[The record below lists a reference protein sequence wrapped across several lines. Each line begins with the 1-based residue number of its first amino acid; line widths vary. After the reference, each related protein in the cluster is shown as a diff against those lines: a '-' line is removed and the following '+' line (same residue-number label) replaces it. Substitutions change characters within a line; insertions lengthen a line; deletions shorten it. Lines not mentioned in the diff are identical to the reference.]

1 MKNQNKKISALLFSA
16 LMVLSIFAGVV
27 AISGSAFGVA
37 LGSAEQLDSGVTY
50 WQGQDI
56 WLENG
61 TAVATA
67 TTLQVRA
74 VDSDN
79 KIGSLVTE
87 FQLDTANVAG
97 AVTGKGTAKISTSA
111 LSGYYAITDGGEGGF
126 VYISNATGQLASV
139 KNAVGGAYTS
149 PNATQIGAAKFEV
162 TVQTLSVKLDDDSI
176 DEDTTT
182 TLDVTSNRGA
192 FQIRVSSPELDED
205 DLTDIF
211 AASGTTND
219 VNSAS
224 KTDEDDDGKD
234 KRESILINTE
244 AGQSIQVEFDG
255 DFDDPGTYTF
265 DIEVVDTD
273 AEASATITVADVN
286 PAYSFSQSVFTEETG
301 DVAQVQIDLV
311 DTTTAYL
318 FVGGEAVNYLEGFK
332 VTDGDDDGKVIV
344 EINTYGIGRDVGAAN
359 TYIVAAGTDAD
370 RHSNIDGTAYGV
382 DDSDDSLSLIVRY
395 ATASITTALDIDTVL
410 SDPIEAADY
419 DLRIS
424 SSATIST
431 AGVVADEKAVA
442 TLSVTDRSTNG
453 ISVYR
458 AAESDADDFDPLK
471 DMSKAT
477 LVAEGGSLSLEDLL
491 IIKVEMSGVFGHIVN
506 KDLETVLGGVAA
518 DSGIAHGMNLTIE
531 QTDAVSNQDAIV
543 FALTTDDATAAKA
556 QMYTDS
562 DNNAYYVVVDSQDAT
577 TTNGSLAKG
586 QDYKITAFIDEFN
599 PYVKSSTEAANKLEA
614 TFQYVKE
621 EAKFTGLNAD
631 DDLKVVPGAAT
642 VISGTATV
650 APQTEISVR
659 VRNTGDNPF
668 LKTKAVD
675 VAADGTWSATFDL
688 SDVAVG
694 TEFKVV
700 VLRSGAEISDST
712 DVEAVTTTA
721 TPTKEPKIVTRT
733 IEIIRGTPT
742 PQTIVE
748 VQVEIQERTV
758 VIEKVIENVRTVQ
771 VTPTPG
777 QPGFGL
783 AIAVVALLAAAL
795 FAVRRK
801 D

>member
-1 MKNQNKKISALLFSA
+1 
-16 LMVLSIFAGVV
+16 MVLSVFAGVV

-67 TTLQVRA
+67 TTLQIRA

-79 KIGSLVTE
+79 KVGSLVTE

-97 AVTGKGTAKISTSA
+97 AATAKGTAKISTSS

-139 KNAVGGAYTS
+139 KNAAGGAYVS
-149 PNATQIGAAKFEV
+149 PNTTQIGSAKFEV
-162 TVQTLSVKLDDDSI
+162 TVQTFSVKLDDSSI

-192 FQIRVSSPELDED
+192 FQIRVSSAQLDED

-219 VNSAS
+219 VNTAS
-224 KTDEDDDGKD
+224 KTDEDDDGKE

-273 AEASATITVADVN
+273 AEASATIVVADVN
-286 PAYSFSQSVFTEETG
+286 PAYSFSQSVYSEETG

-311 DTTTAYL
+311 DATTAFL
-318 FVGGEAVNYLEGFK
+318 FVGGEAVNYLESFK

-344 EINTYGIGRDVGAAN
+344 EINTYAIGRDDGAN
-359 TYIVAAGTDAD
+359 TYIVAVGTDAD

-419 DLRIS
+419 DLRLS

-431 AGVVADEKAVA
+431 SGVVADEKAVA

-453 ISVYR
+453 ITVYR

-491 IIKVEMSGVFGHIVN
+491 IIKVDMSGVFGHIVN

-518 DSGIAHGMNLTIE
+518 DSGIAHGMNLTIK

-543 FALTTDDATAAKA
+543 FALTTDDAAAAKA
-556 QMYTDS
+556 QMYTDA

-577 TTNGSLAKG
+577 TTNGDLAKG

-599 PYVKSSTEAANKLEA
+599 PYVKDSTEAANKLEA

-621 EAKFTGLNAD
+621 EAKIDGLNAD
-631 DDLKVVPGAAT
+631 DDLRVVPGTAT
-642 VISGTATV
+642 VISGTTTV

-668 LKTKAVD
+668 LKTKAID

-688 SDVAVG
+688 SDVAIG

-721 TPTKEPKIVTRT
+721 TPTAEPKIVTRT

-748 VQVEIQERTV
+748 VRVEIQERTV

>member
-1 MKNQNKKISALLFSA
+1 MKTNNKKISALLFSA
-16 LMVLSIFAGVV
+16 LMVLSVFAGVV

-67 TTLQVRA
+67 TTLQIRA

-79 KIGSLVTE
+79 KVGSLVTE

-97 AVTGKGTAKISTSA
+97 AATAKGTAKISTSS

-139 KNAVGGAYTS
+139 KNAAGGAYVS
-149 PNATQIGAAKFEV
+149 PNTTQIGSAKFEV
-162 TVQTLSVKLDDDSI
+162 TVQTFSVKLDDSSI

-192 FQIRVSSPELDED
+192 FQIRVSSAQLDED

-219 VNSAS
+219 VNTAS
-224 KTDEDDDGKD
+224 KTDEDDDGKE

-273 AEASATITVADVN
+273 AEASATIVVADVN
-286 PAYSFSQSVFTEETG
+286 PAYSFSQSVYSEETG

-311 DTTTAYL
+311 DATTAFL
-318 FVGGEAVNYLEGFK
+318 FVGGEAVNYLESFK

-344 EINTYGIGRDVGAAN
+344 EINTYAIGRDDGAN
-359 TYIVAAGTDAD
+359 TYIVAVGTDAD

-419 DLRIS
+419 DLRLS

-431 AGVVADEKAVA
+431 SGVVADEKAVA

-453 ISVYR
+453 ITVYR

-491 IIKVEMSGVFGHIVN
+491 IIKVDMSGVFGHIVN

-518 DSGIAHGMNLTIE
+518 DSGIAHGMNLTIK

-543 FALTTDDATAAKA
+543 FALTTDDAAAAKA
-556 QMYTDS
+556 QMYTDA

-577 TTNGSLAKG
+577 TTNGDLAKG

-599 PYVKSSTEAANKLEA
+599 PYVKDSTEAANKLEA

-621 EAKFTGLNAD
+621 EAKIDGLNAD
-631 DDLKVVPGAAT
+631 DDLRVVPGTAT
-642 VISGTATV
+642 VISGTTTV

-668 LKTKAVD
+668 LKTKAID

-688 SDVAVG
+688 SDVAIG

-721 TPTKEPKIVTRT
+721 TPTAEPKIVTRT

-748 VQVEIQERTV
+748 VRVEVQERTV

>member
-1 MKNQNKKISALLFSA
+1 MKTNNKKISALLFSA
-16 LMVLSIFAGVV
+16 LMVLSVFAGVV

-67 TTLQVRA
+67 TTLQIRA

-79 KIGSLVTE
+79 KVGSLVTE

-97 AVTGKGTAKISTSA
+97 AATAKGTAKISTSS

-139 KNAVGGAYTS
+139 KNAAGGAYVS
-149 PNATQIGAAKFEV
+149 PNTTQIGSAKFEV
-162 TVQTLSVKLDDDSI
+162 TVQTFSVKLDDSSI

-192 FQIRVSSPELDED
+192 FQIRVSSAQLDED

-219 VNSAS
+219 VNTAS
-224 KTDEDDDGKD
+224 KTDEDDDGKE

-273 AEASATITVADVN
+273 AEASATIVVADVN
-286 PAYSFSQSVFTEETG
+286 PAYSFSQSVYSEETG

-311 DTTTAYL
+311 DATTAFL
-318 FVGGEAVNYLEGFK
+318 FVGGEAVNYLESFK

-344 EINTYGIGRDVGAAN
+344 EINTYAIGRDDGAN
-359 TYIVAAGTDAD
+359 TYIVAHATDVD

-395 ATASITTALDIDTVL
+395 NTTRLTTGLDIDTVL

-419 DLRIS
+419 DLRLS

-453 ISVYR
+453 ITVYR

-491 IIKVEMSGVFGHIVN
+491 IIKVDMSGVFGHIVN

-518 DSGIAHGMNLTIE
+518 DSGIAHGMNLTIK

-543 FALTTDDATAAKA
+543 FALTTDDAAAAKA
-556 QMYTDS
+556 QMYTDA

-577 TTNGSLAKG
+577 TTNGDLAKG

-599 PYVKSSTEAANKLEA
+599 PYVKDSTEAANKLEA

-621 EAKFTGLNAD
+621 EAKIDGLNAD
-631 DDLKVVPGAAT
+631 DDLRVVPGTAT

-668 LKTKAVD
+668 LKTKAID

-688 SDVAVG
+688 SDVAIG
-694 TEFKVV
+694 TDFKVV

-721 TPTKEPKIVTRT
+721 TPTAEPKIVTRT

-748 VQVEIQERTV
+748 VRVEIQERTV

>member
-1 MKNQNKKISALLFSA
+1 MKTNNKKISALLFSA
-16 LMVLSIFAGVV
+16 LMVLSVFAGVV

-67 TTLQVRA
+67 TTLQIRA

-79 KIGSLVTE
+79 KVGSLVTE

-97 AVTGKGTAKISTSA
+97 AATAKGTAKISTSS

-139 KNAVGGAYTS
+139 KNAAGGAYVS
-149 PNATQIGAAKFEV
+149 PNTTQIGSAKFEV
-162 TVQTLSVKLDDDSI
+162 TVQTFSVKLDDSSI

-192 FQIRVSSPELDED
+192 FQIRVSSAQLDED

-219 VNSAS
+219 VNTAS
-224 KTDEDDDGKD
+224 KTDEDDDGKE

-255 DFDDPGTYTF
+255 AFDDPGTYTF

-273 AEASATITVADVN
+273 AEASATIVVADVN
-286 PAYSFSQSVFTEETG
+286 PAYSFSQSVYSEETG

-311 DTTTAYL
+311 DATTAFL
-318 FVGGEAVNYLEGFK
+318 FVGGEAVNYLESFK

-344 EINTYGIGRDVGAAN
+344 EINTYAIGRDDGAN
-359 TYIVAAGTDAD
+359 TYIVAVGTDAD

-419 DLRIS
+419 DLRLS

-431 AGVVADEKAVA
+431 SGVVADEKAVA

-453 ISVYR
+453 ITVYR

-491 IIKVEMSGVFGHIVN
+491 IIKVDMSGVFGHIVN

-518 DSGIAHGMNLTIE
+518 DSGIAHGMNLTIK

-543 FALTTDDATAAKA
+543 FALTTDDAAAAKA
-556 QMYTDS
+556 QMYTDA

-577 TTNGSLAKG
+577 TTNGDLAKG

-599 PYVKSSTEAANKLEA
+599 PYVKDSTEAANKLEA

-621 EAKFTGLNAD
+621 EAKIDGLNAD
-631 DDLKVVPGAAT
+631 DDLRVVPGTAT
-642 VISGTATV
+642 VISGTTTV

-668 LKTKAVD
+668 LKTKAID

-688 SDVAVG
+688 SDVAIG

-721 TPTKEPKIVTRT
+721 TPTAEPKIVTRT

-748 VQVEIQERTV
+748 VRVEIQERTV

>member
-1 MKNQNKKISALLFSA
+1 MKTNNKKISALLFSA
-16 LMVLSIFAGVV
+16 LMVLSVFAGVV

-67 TTLQVRA
+67 TTLQIRA

-79 KIGSLVTE
+79 KVGSLVTE

-97 AVTGKGTAKISTSA
+97 AATAKGTAKISTSS

-139 KNAVGGAYTS
+139 KNAAGGAYVS
-149 PNATQIGAAKFEV
+149 PNTTQIGSAKFEV
-162 TVQTLSVKLDDDSI
+162 TVQTFSVKLDDSSI

-192 FQIRVSSPELDED
+192 FQIRVSSAQLDED

-219 VNSAS
+219 VNTAS
-224 KTDEDDDGKD
+224 KTDEDDDGKE

-273 AEASATITVADVN
+273 AEASATIVVADVN
-286 PAYSFSQSVFTEETG
+286 PAYSFSQSVYSEETG

-311 DTTTAYL
+311 DATTAFL
-318 FVGGEAVNYLEGFK
+318 FVGGEAVNYLESFK

-344 EINTYGIGRDVGAAN
+344 EINTYAIGRDDGAN
-359 TYIVAAGTDAD
+359 TYIVAVGTDAD

-419 DLRIS
+419 DLRLS

-431 AGVVADEKAVA
+431 SGVVADEKAVA

-453 ISVYR
+453 ITVYR

-491 IIKVEMSGVFGHIVN
+491 IIKVDMSGVFGHIVN

-518 DSGIAHGMNLTIE
+518 DSGIAHGMNLTIK

-543 FALTTDDATAAKA
+543 FALTTDDAAAAKA
-556 QMYTDS
+556 QMYTDA

-577 TTNGSLAKG
+577 TTNGDLAKG

-599 PYVKSSTEAANKLEA
+599 PYVKDSTEAANKLEA

-621 EAKFTGLNAD
+621 EAKIDGLNAD
-631 DDLKVVPGAAT
+631 DDLRVVPGTAT
-642 VISGTATV
+642 VISGTTTV

-668 LKTKAVD
+668 LKTKAID

-688 SDVAVG
+688 SDVAIG

-721 TPTKEPKIVTRT
+721 TPTAEPKIVTRT

-748 VQVEIQERTV
+748 VRVEIQERTV

>member
-1 MKNQNKKISALLFSA
+1 
-16 LMVLSIFAGVV
+16 MVLSVFAGVV

-67 TTLQVRA
+67 TTLQIRA

-79 KIGSLVTE
+79 KVGSLVTE

-97 AVTGKGTAKISTSA
+97 AATAKGTAKISTSS

-139 KNAVGGAYTS
+139 KNAAGGAYVS
-149 PNATQIGAAKFEV
+149 PNTTQIGSAKFEV
-162 TVQTLSVKLDDDSI
+162 TVQTFSVKLDDSSI

-192 FQIRVSSPELDED
+192 FQIRVSSAQLDED

-219 VNSAS
+219 VNTAS
-224 KTDEDDDGKD
+224 KTDEDDDGKE

-273 AEASATITVADVN
+273 AEASATIVVADVN
-286 PAYSFSQSVFTEETG
+286 PAYSFSQSVYSEETG

-311 DTTTAYL
+311 DATTAFL
-318 FVGGEAVNYLEGFK
+318 FVGGEAVNYLESFK

-344 EINTYGIGRDVGAAN
+344 EINTYAIGRDDGAN
-359 TYIVAAGTDAD
+359 TYIVAVGTDAD

-419 DLRIS
+419 DLRLS

-453 ISVYR
+453 ITVYR

-491 IIKVEMSGVFGHIVN
+491 IIKVDMSGVFGHIVN

-518 DSGIAHGMNLTIE
+518 DSGIAHGMNLTIK

-543 FALTTDDATAAKA
+543 FALTTDDAAAAKA
-556 QMYTDS
+556 QMYTDA

-577 TTNGSLAKG
+577 TTNGDLAKG

-599 PYVKSSTEAANKLEA
+599 PYVKDSTEAANKLEA

-621 EAKFTGLNAD
+621 EAKIDGLNAD
-631 DDLKVVPGAAT
+631 DDLRVVPGTAT

-668 LKTKAVD
+668 LKTKAID

-688 SDVAVG
+688 SDVAIG

-721 TPTKEPKIVTRT
+721 TPTAEPKIVTRT

-748 VQVEIQERTV
+748 VRVEVQERTV

>member
-1 MKNQNKKISALLFSA
+1 
-16 LMVLSIFAGVV
+16 MVLSIFAGVV

-37 LGSAEQLDSGVTY
+37 LGTAEQLDSGVTY

-79 KIGSLVTE
+79 KVGSLVTE

-97 AVTGKGTAKISTSA
+97 AATGKGTAKISTSA

-162 TVQTLSVKLDDDSI
+162 TVQTLSVELDDDSI

-219 VNSAS
+219 VNNAS
-224 KTDEDDDGKD
+224 KTDEDDAGKN

-286 PAYSFSQSVFTEETG
+286 PAYSFSQSVYSEETG

-318 FVGGEAVNYLEGFK
+318 FVGGEAVNYLESFQ

-344 EINTYGIGRDVGAAN
+344 EINTYAIGRAVSGAN
-359 TYIVAAGTDAD
+359 TYIVAHATDVD

-382 DDSDDSLSLIVRY
+382 DDSDDSLSNIVRY
-395 ATASITTALDIDTVL
+395 NTTRLTTGLDIDTVL

-458 AAESDADDFDPLK
+458 AAESDADDFDPLD

-491 IIKVEMSGVFGHIVN
+491 IIKVDMSGVFGHIVN

-518 DSGIAHGMNLTIE
+518 DSGRAHGMNLTIE
-531 QTDAVSNQDAIV
+531 QTDAVSNQDAIK
-543 FALTTDDATAAKA
+543 FALTTDDAAAAKA

-599 PYVKSSTEAANKLEA
+599 PYVKDSTEAANKLEA
-614 TFQYVKE
+614 TFQYVEE
-621 EAKFTGLNAD
+621 EAKIDGLNAD
-631 DDLKVVPGAAT
+631 DDLKVVPGTAT

-650 APQTEISVR
+650 APQTEVSVR

-688 SDVAVG
+688 SDVAIG

-721 TPTKEPKIVTRT
+721 TPTQEPKIVTRT

-748 VQVEIQERTV
+748 VQVEVQERTV

>member
-1 MKNQNKKISALLFSA
+1 MKTNNKKISALLFSA
-16 LMVLSIFAGVV
+16 LMVLSVFAGVV

-67 TTLQVRA
+67 TTLQIRA

-79 KIGSLVTE
+79 KVGSLVTE

-97 AVTGKGTAKISTSA
+97 AATAKGTAKISTSS

-139 KNAVGGAYTS
+139 KNAAGGAYVS
-149 PNATQIGAAKFEV
+149 PNTTQIGSAKFEV
-162 TVQTLSVKLDDDSI
+162 TVQTFSVKLDDSSI

-192 FQIRVSSPELDED
+192 FQIRVSSAQLDED

-219 VNSAS
+219 VNTAS
-224 KTDEDDDGKD
+224 KTDEDDDGKE

-273 AEASATITVADVN
+273 AEASATIVVADVN
-286 PAYSFSQSVFTEETG
+286 PAYSFSQSVYSEETG

-311 DTTTAYL
+311 DATTAFL
-318 FVGGEAVNYLEGFK
+318 FVGGEAVNYLESFK

-344 EINTYGIGRDVGAAN
+344 EINTYAIGRDDGAN
-359 TYIVAAGTDAD
+359 TYIVAVGTDAD

-419 DLRIS
+419 DLRLS

-431 AGVVADEKAVA
+431 SGVVADEKAVA

-453 ISVYR
+453 ITVYR

-491 IIKVEMSGVFGHIVN
+491 IIKVDMSGVFGHIVN

-518 DSGIAHGMNLTIE
+518 DSGIAHGMNLTIK

-543 FALTTDDATAAKA
+543 FALTTDDAAAAKA
-556 QMYTDS
+556 QMYTDA

-577 TTNGSLAKG
+577 TTNGDLAKG

-599 PYVKSSTEAANKLEA
+599 PYVKDSTEAANKLEA

-621 EAKFTGLNAD
+621 EAKIDGLNAD
-631 DDLKVVPGAAT
+631 DDLRVVPGTAT

-668 LKTKAVD
+668 LKTKAID

-688 SDVAVG
+688 SDVAIG

-721 TPTKEPKIVTRT
+721 TPTAEPKIVTRT

-748 VQVEIQERTV
+748 VRVEVQERTV

>member
-1 MKNQNKKISALLFSA
+1 
-16 LMVLSIFAGVV
+16 MVLSVFAGVV

-67 TTLQVRA
+67 TTLQIRA

-79 KIGSLVTE
+79 KVGSLVTE

-97 AVTGKGTAKISTSA
+97 AATAKGTAKISTSS

-139 KNAVGGAYTS
+139 KNAAGGAYVS
-149 PNATQIGAAKFEV
+149 PNTTQIGSAKFEV
-162 TVQTLSVKLDDDSI
+162 TVQTFSVKLDDSSI

-192 FQIRVSSPELDED
+192 FQIRVSSAQLDED

-219 VNSAS
+219 VNTAS
-224 KTDEDDDGKD
+224 KTDEDDDGKE

-273 AEASATITVADVN
+273 AEASATIVVADVN
-286 PAYSFSQSVFTEETG
+286 PAYSFSQSVYSEETG

-311 DTTTAYL
+311 DATTAFL
-318 FVGGEAVNYLEGFK
+318 FVGGEAVNYLESFK

-344 EINTYGIGRDVGAAN
+344 EINTYAIGRDDGAN
-359 TYIVAAGTDAD
+359 TYIVAVGTDAD

-419 DLRIS
+419 DLRLS

-453 ISVYR
+453 ITVYR

-491 IIKVEMSGVFGHIVN
+491 IIKVDMSGVFGHIVN

-518 DSGIAHGMNLTIE
+518 DSGIAHGMNLTIK

-543 FALTTDDATAAKA
+543 FALTTDDAAAAKA
-556 QMYTDS
+556 QMYTDA

-577 TTNGSLAKG
+577 TTNGDLAKG

-599 PYVKSSTEAANKLEA
+599 PYVKDSTEAANKLEA

-621 EAKFTGLNAD
+621 EAKIDGLNAD
-631 DDLKVVPGAAT
+631 DDLRVVPGTAT
-642 VISGTATV
+642 VISGTTTV

-668 LKTKAVD
+668 LKTKAID

-688 SDVAVG
+688 SDVAIG

-721 TPTKEPKIVTRT
+721 TPTAEPKIVTRT

-748 VQVEIQERTV
+748 VRVEVQERTV

>member
-1 MKNQNKKISALLFSA
+1 MKTNNKKISALLFSA
-16 LMVLSIFAGVV
+16 LMVLSVFAGVV

-67 TTLQVRA
+67 TTLQIRA

-79 KIGSLVTE
+79 KVGSLVTE

-97 AVTGKGTAKISTSA
+97 AATAKGTAKISTSS

-139 KNAVGGAYTS
+139 KNAAGGAYVS
-149 PNATQIGAAKFEV
+149 PNTTQIGSAKFEV
-162 TVQTLSVKLDDDSI
+162 TVQTFSVKLDDSSI

-192 FQIRVSSPELDED
+192 FQIRVSSAQLDED
-205 DLTDIF
+205 DLTNIF

-219 VNSAS
+219 VNTAS
-224 KTDEDDDGKD
+224 KTDEDDDGKE

-273 AEASATITVADVN
+273 AEASATIVVADVN
-286 PAYSFSQSVFTEETG
+286 PAYSFSQSVYSEETG

-311 DTTTAYL
+311 DATTAFL
-318 FVGGEAVNYLEGFK
+318 FVGGEAVNYLESFK

-344 EINTYGIGRDVGAAN
+344 EINTYAIGRDDGAN
-359 TYIVAAGTDAD
+359 TYIVAVGTDAD

-419 DLRIS
+419 DLRLS

-431 AGVVADEKAVA
+431 SGVVADEKAVA

-453 ISVYR
+453 ITVYR

-491 IIKVEMSGVFGHIVN
+491 IIKVDMSGVFGHIVN

-518 DSGIAHGMNLTIE
+518 DSGIAHGMNLTIK

-543 FALTTDDATAAKA
+543 FALTTDDAAAAKA
-556 QMYTDS
+556 QMYTDA

-577 TTNGSLAKG
+577 TTNGDLAKG

-599 PYVKSSTEAANKLEA
+599 PYVKDSTEAANKLEA

-621 EAKFTGLNAD
+621 EAKIDGLNAD
-631 DDLKVVPGAAT
+631 DDLRVVPGTAT
-642 VISGTATV
+642 VISGTTTV

-668 LKTKAVD
+668 LKTKAID

-688 SDVAVG
+688 SDVAIG

-721 TPTKEPKIVTRT
+721 TPTAEPKIVTRT

-748 VQVEIQERTV
+748 VRVEVQERTV

>member
-37 LGSAEQLDSGVTY
+37 LGTAEQLDSGVTY

-79 KIGSLVTE
+79 KVGSLVTE

-97 AVTGKGTAKISTSA
+97 AATGKGTAKISTSA

-162 TVQTLSVKLDDDSI
+162 TVQTLSVELDDDSI

-219 VNSAS
+219 VNNAS
-224 KTDEDDDGKD
+224 KTDEDDAGKN

-286 PAYSFSQSVFTEETG
+286 PAYSFSQSVYSEETG

-318 FVGGEAVNYLEGFK
+318 FVGGEAVNYLESFQ

-344 EINTYGIGRDVGAAN
+344 EINTYAIGRAVSGAN
-359 TYIVAAGTDAD
+359 TYIVAHATDVD

-382 DDSDDSLSLIVRY
+382 DDSDDSLSNIVRY
-395 ATASITTALDIDTVL
+395 NTTRLTTGLDIDTVL

-458 AAESDADDFDPLK
+458 AAESDADDFDPLD

-491 IIKVEMSGVFGHIVN
+491 IIKVDMSGVFGHIVN

-518 DSGIAHGMNLTIE
+518 DSGRAHGMNLTIE
-531 QTDAVSNQDAIV
+531 QTDAVSNQDAIK
-543 FALTTDDATAAKA
+543 FALTTDDAAAAKA

-599 PYVKSSTEAANKLEA
+599 PYVKDSTEAANKLEA
-614 TFQYVKE
+614 TFQYVEE
-621 EAKFTGLNAD
+621 EAKIDGLNAD
-631 DDLKVVPGAAT
+631 DDLKVVPGTAT

-650 APQTEISVR
+650 APQTEVSVR

-688 SDVAVG
+688 SDVAIG

-721 TPTKEPKIVTRT
+721 TPTQEPKIVTRT

-748 VQVEIQERTV
+748 VQVEVQERTV

>member
-1 MKNQNKKISALLFSA
+1 MKTNNKKISALLFSA
-16 LMVLSIFAGVV
+16 LMVLSVFAGVV

-67 TTLQVRA
+67 TTLQIRA

-79 KIGSLVTE
+79 KVGSLVTE

-97 AVTGKGTAKISTSA
+97 AATAKGTAKISTSS

-139 KNAVGGAYTS
+139 KNAAGGAYVS
-149 PNATQIGAAKFEV
+149 PNTTQIGSAKFEV
-162 TVQTLSVKLDDDSI
+162 TVQTFSVKLDDSSI

-192 FQIRVSSPELDED
+192 FQIRVSSAQLDED

-219 VNSAS
+219 VNTAS
-224 KTDEDDDGKD
+224 KTDEDDDGKE

-273 AEASATITVADVN
+273 AEASATIVVADVN
-286 PAYSFSQSVFTEETG
+286 PAYSFSQSVYSEETG

-311 DTTTAYL
+311 DATTAFL
-318 FVGGEAVNYLEGFK
+318 FVGGEAVNYLESFK

-344 EINTYGIGRDVGAAN
+344 EINTYAIGRDDGAN
-359 TYIVAAGTDAD
+359 TYIVAVGTDAD

-419 DLRIS
+419 DLRLS

-453 ISVYR
+453 ITVYR

-491 IIKVEMSGVFGHIVN
+491 IIKVDMSGVFGHIVN

-518 DSGIAHGMNLTIE
+518 DSGIAHGMNLTIK

-543 FALTTDDATAAKA
+543 FALTTDDAAAAKA
-556 QMYTDS
+556 QMYTDA

-577 TTNGSLAKG
+577 TTNGDLAKG

-599 PYVKSSTEAANKLEA
+599 PYVKDSTEAANKLEA

-621 EAKFTGLNAD
+621 EAKIDGLNAD
-631 DDLKVVPGAAT
+631 DDLRVVPGTAT

-668 LKTKAVD
+668 LKTKAID

-688 SDVAVG
+688 SDVAIG

-721 TPTKEPKIVTRT
+721 TPTAEPKIVTRT

-748 VQVEIQERTV
+748 VRVEVQERTV

>member
-1 MKNQNKKISALLFSA
+1 
-16 LMVLSIFAGVV
+16 MVLSVFAGVV

-67 TTLQVRA
+67 TTLQIRA

-79 KIGSLVTE
+79 KVGSLVTE

-97 AVTGKGTAKISTSA
+97 AATAKGTAKISTSS

-139 KNAVGGAYTS
+139 KNAAGGAYVS
-149 PNATQIGAAKFEV
+149 PNTTQIGSAKFEV
-162 TVQTLSVKLDDDSI
+162 TVQTFSVKLDDSSI

-192 FQIRVSSPELDED
+192 FQIRVSSAQLDED

-219 VNSAS
+219 VNTAS
-224 KTDEDDDGKD
+224 KTDEDDDGKE

-273 AEASATITVADVN
+273 AEASATIVVADVN
-286 PAYSFSQSVFTEETG
+286 PAYSFSQSVYSEETG

-311 DTTTAYL
+311 DATTAFL
-318 FVGGEAVNYLEGFK
+318 FVGGEAVNYLESFK

-344 EINTYGIGRDVGAAN
+344 EINTYAIGRDDGAN
-359 TYIVAAGTDAD
+359 TYIVAVGTDAD

-419 DLRIS
+419 DLRLS

-431 AGVVADEKAVA
+431 SGVVADEKAVA

-453 ISVYR
+453 ITVYR

-491 IIKVEMSGVFGHIVN
+491 IIKVDMSGVFGHIVN

-518 DSGIAHGMNLTIE
+518 DSGIAHGMNLTIK

-543 FALTTDDATAAKA
+543 FALTTDDAAAAKA
-556 QMYTDS
+556 QMYTDA

-577 TTNGSLAKG
+577 TTNGDLAKG

-599 PYVKSSTEAANKLEA
+599 PYVKDSTEAANKLEA

-621 EAKFTGLNAD
+621 EAKIDGLNAD
-631 DDLKVVPGAAT
+631 DDLRVVPGTAT
-642 VISGTATV
+642 VISGTTTV

-668 LKTKAVD
+668 LKTKAID

-688 SDVAVG
+688 SDVAIG

-721 TPTKEPKIVTRT
+721 TPTAEPKIVTRT

-748 VQVEIQERTV
+748 VRVEVQERTV

>member
-1 MKNQNKKISALLFSA
+1 
-16 LMVLSIFAGVV
+16 MVLSVFAGVV

-67 TTLQVRA
+67 TTLQIRA

-79 KIGSLVTE
+79 KVGSLVTE

-97 AVTGKGTAKISTSA
+97 AATAKGTAKISTSS

-139 KNAVGGAYTS
+139 KNAAGGAYVS
-149 PNATQIGAAKFEV
+149 PNATQIGSAKFEV
-162 TVQTLSVKLDDDSI
+162 TVQTFSVKLDDSSI

-192 FQIRVSSPELDED
+192 FQIRVSSAQLDED
-205 DLTDIF
+205 DLTNIF

-219 VNSAS
+219 VNTAS
-224 KTDEDDDGKD
+224 KTDEDDDGKE

-273 AEASATITVADVN
+273 AEASATIVVADVN
-286 PAYSFSQSVFTEETG
+286 PAYSFSQSVYSEETG

-311 DTTTAYL
+311 DATTAFL
-318 FVGGEAVNYLEGFK
+318 FVGGEAVNYLESFK

-344 EINTYGIGRDVGAAN
+344 EINTYAIGRDDGAN
-359 TYIVAAGTDAD
+359 TYIVAVGTDAD

-419 DLRIS
+419 DLRLS

-431 AGVVADEKAVA
+431 SGVVADEKAVA

-453 ISVYR
+453 ITVYR

-491 IIKVEMSGVFGHIVN
+491 IIKVDMSGVFGHIVN

-518 DSGIAHGMNLTIE
+518 DSGIAHGMNLTIK

-543 FALTTDDATAAKA
+543 FALTTDDAAAAKA
-556 QMYTDS
+556 QMYTDA

-577 TTNGSLAKG
+577 TTNGDLAKG

-599 PYVKSSTEAANKLEA
+599 PYVKDSTEAANKLEA

-621 EAKFTGLNAD
+621 EAKIDGLNAD
-631 DDLKVVPGAAT
+631 DDLRVVPGTAT
-642 VISGTATV
+642 VISGTTTV

-668 LKTKAVD
+668 LKTKAID

-688 SDVAVG
+688 SDVAIG

-721 TPTKEPKIVTRT
+721 TPTAEPKIVTRT

-748 VQVEIQERTV
+748 VRVEVQERTV